1 MTARANLTN
10 MEPDLHRM
18 AAVLRWYADHGVDE
32 AIGDEPINRFE
43 SIDNES
49 ATAGT
54 VASPKPAES
63 PSPPPPPA
71 TQAVA
76 GAREHAQSATTIE
89 LLQKAI
95 ESFDGCALKRTATT
109 TCVYDGNPAASIMM
123 IGEAPGAQED
133 RQGKPFVGPA
143 GQLLD
148 KMLGAIDLDRESV
161 FITNMLFWR
170 PPGNRTPT
178 AEEIA
183 ICLPFV
189 ERMVEI
195 MRPEILIYIGGS
207 AAKAMLGRNEGIT
220 RLRGRWFT
228 YTSTDG
234 REIPAT
240 AIFHPA
246 FLLRQPARKRES
258 WRDLQAIR
266 QRLMTIP
273 NFPGATPHQP

>member
-1 MTARANLTN
+1 MMGRVNVRPMRADQQSI
-10 MEPDLHRM
+10 PSI
-18 AAVLRWYADHGVDE
+18 LRWYADHGVDE
-32 AIGDEPINRFE
+32 AIAEAPVNRL
-43 SIDNES
+43 DQAPAKPVAAPES
-49 ATAGT
+49 AAPS
-54 VASPKPAES
+54 VAQRIES
-63 PSPPPPPA
+63 APPPPPPA

-76 GAREHAQSATTIE
+76 SAKEVAESATTME
-89 LLQKAI
+89 ALHTAI
-95 ESFDGCALKRTATT
+95 ERFDGCALKRTATT
-109 TCVYDGNPAASIMM
+109 TCVYDGNPQARILL

-148 KMLGAIDLDRESV
+148 KMLAAIDLDRSKV
-161 FITNMLFWR
+161 LISNMLFWR

-178 AEEIA
+178 AEEIST
-183 ICLPFV
+183 CLPFV

-195 MRPEILIYIGGS
+195 IGPQILIYVGGS
-207 AAKAMLGRNEGIT
+207 AAKAMLGRTEGIT

-228 YTSTDG
+228 YAASDG

-246 FLLRQPARKRES
+246 FLLRQPARKREC

-266 QRLMTIP
+266 QRLESYT
-273 NFPGATPHQP
+273 